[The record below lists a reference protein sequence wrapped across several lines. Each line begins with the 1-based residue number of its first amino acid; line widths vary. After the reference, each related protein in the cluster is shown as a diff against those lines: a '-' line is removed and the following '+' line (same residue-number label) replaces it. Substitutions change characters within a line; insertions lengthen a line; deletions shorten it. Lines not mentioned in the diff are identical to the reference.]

1 MTQPGTSSS
10 GLRTT
15 QETPPGQSLARIGF
29 WDFAVVSVQLALV
42 LGVALFYRVELE
54 RGFGVVAWI
63 ILVGFVIH
71 AWLPETA
78 RLPFFLILTLT
89 AIGALLR
96 EDGIWLV
103 LVGLGLIALCHVPIV
118 WWGRLVLV
126 VLAGLALAVVR
137 IGWIDVGWG
146 NTVIP
151 ILAAMFMFRI
161 GLYLYDLKEDR
172 SPARLS
178 HRLAYFFMLPN
189 VCFPLFPVVDYK
201 TFLDSYYDTRAA
213 AIYQKGVFWM
223 LRGVCHLLLYRL
235 IYYLMPSVEAD
246 VPGVLGVYAFM
257 AMTFGLYLRVSG
269 LFHLITGSLCLFGF
283 NLPRTNNNYF
293 LASSFNDLW
302 RRINIY
308 WKDFMM
314 KLVFYPVFMGLRRLP
329 MDVRLIASTVT
340 VFAVTW
346 FLHSYQWFWLQGS
359 FPVTATDIAFWGFLG
374 VALAINSIWEAHHR
388 RGTLE
393 KAEWSWGRA
402 LGLSG
407 RVIAVFSI
415 MAVVWGLWYSDSVNE
430 WWYRI
435 ARVRESNVGEW
446 LVFAGLILTAVIV
459 GAVVQW
465 LNARKWRFDPEQ
477 LVSRHSPIAVP
488 SVSALL
494 LLLGLPVV
502 YLQAGS
508 PGERLVS
515 KLKSTEPNRIDLDR
529 QERGYYE
536 TLSRSANTVSGGGLR
551 DAAMGDV
558 EVLFRHSTAVRSTTD
573 IRGYEIV
580 PGASLEFRGSTL
592 QANRWGMRDR
602 HYSRDKPEGIYRI
615 ALVGSSHVMG
625 WGVDNEQTFENVVEE
640 RLNEEARP
648 DSVPP
653 VEILNFAVAGYALPQ
668 ALYVARETIP
678 AFEPDMVMV
687 VIHPREA
694 ERLVKRLRIL
704 ITGMKGE
711 AGEGFEYIDD
721 ILEAADAHVGL
732 PASEFERR
740 LAPFRRTLLTS
751 SLERLAAAVREQ
763 GAEPMLV
770 LLPLTDEAF
779 GQNEIADISRLGEDV
794 GFQVLSLTDAY
805 RGYSPERIRMTS
817 SDNHPNPLGHEL
829 IADRL
834 HAALLETPALRS
846 GIQPAVQA
854 GAAGGPVAPPTKEMG
869 SIP

>member
-1 MTQPGTSSS
+1 MTQPSTAAIG
-10 GLRTT
+10 GLISA
-15 QETPPGQSLARIGF
+15 QELPDRHALTRIGY

-42 LGVALFYRVELE
+42 LGVALFYGIELE

-63 ILVGFVIH
+63 MLVGFLVH
-71 AWLPETA
+71 AWLPEAA

-89 AIGALLR
+89 ALGALLR
-96 EDGIWLV
+96 GDAIWLV
-103 LVGLGLIALCHVPIV
+103 LIGLGLVALCHVPIA
-118 WWGRLVLV
+118 WWGRLALV
-126 VLAGLALAVVR
+126 ILAGVGLAVMRV
-137 IGWIDVGWG
+137 GFVDVGWV

-161 GLYLYDLKEDR
+161 GLYLYDLKEDK

-201 TFLDSYYDTRAA
+201 TFLNSYYDTNAA

-223 LRGVCHLLLYRL
+223 LRGVCHLLLYRV
-235 IYYLMPSVEAD
+235 IYYLMPNVEAD
-246 VPGVLGVYAFM
+246 LQGVMGVYAFM

-314 KLVFYPVFMGLRRLP
+314 KLVFYPMFMGLRRMP
-329 MDVRLIASTVT
+329 MDARLILSTAT
-340 VFAVTW
+340 VFVVTCL
-346 FLHSYQWFWLQGS
+346 LHSYHWFWLQGS
-359 FPVTATDIAFWGFLG
+359 FPIAATDIAFWGFLG
-374 VALAINSIWEAHHR
+374 VALAINSVWEAHHR
-388 RGTLE
+388 RGALE
-393 KAEWSWGRA
+393 KAEFSWGRA

-407 RVIAVFSI
+407 RIVAVFST
-415 MAVVWGLWYSDSVNE
+415 MAIVWGLWYSDSVTE
-430 WWYRI
+430 WAYRM
-435 ARVRESNVGEW
+435 ARVRESGAGDW
-446 LVFAGLILTAVIV
+446 LLFAGLIVTAVIV

-465 LNARKWRFDPEQ
+465 LSARKWDFEPER
-477 LVSRHSPIAVP
+477 LVARYSAAVVP
-488 SVSALL
+488 SMAALL
-494 LLLGLPVV
+494 LLLGLPAV
-502 YLQAGS
+502 YLQAGN
-508 PGERLVS
+508 PGERLVT

-536 TLSRSANTVSGGGLR
+536 TLSRSANTVSTGGLR

-573 IRGYEIV
+573 IRGYEII
-580 PGASLEFRGSTL
+580 PSASIDFRGSTL

-602 HYSRDKPEGIYRI
+602 DYARDKPEGVFRI
-615 ALVGSSHVMG
+615 ALLGSSHVMG
-625 WGVDNEQTFENVVEE
+625 WGVNNDQTFENLAEDRFNGE
-640 RLNEEARP
+640 GRP
-648 DSVPP
+648 DSMPEI
-653 VEILNFAVAGYALPQ
+653 EILNFAVAGYALPQ
-668 ALYVARETIP
+668 ALYVARETVP
-678 AFEPDMVMV
+678 AFEPDMVMY

-711 AGEGFEYIDD
+711 AGEGFEYIDNM
-721 ILEAADAHVGL
+721 LEDADAHVGL

-740 LAPFRRTLLTS
+740 LAPFKRTLLTA
-751 SLERLAAAVREQ
+751 SLERLAASVREK
-763 GAEPMLV
+763 GAEPVLV

-779 GQNEIADISRLGEDV
+779 GQREVADLSRLGTDA
-794 GFQVLSLTDAY
+794 GFRILSLTDAY
-805 RGYSPERIRMTS
+805 DGYSHEQIRMTS
-817 SDNHPNPLGHEL
+817 SDNHPNPLGHQL
-829 IADRL
+829 VADRL
-834 HAALLETPALRS
+834 YAALLESSVVRRIEPA
-846 GIQPAVQA
+846 AQA
-854 GAAGGPVAPPTKEMG
+854 GPAGSQVSTHR
-869 SIP
+869 